1 MTKEQERR
9 ARRAAAVVAGALRRP
24 EAPLPSRDSASTRE
38 DRSDGLRRWHGDK
51 AEVSVDI
58 DDQP

>member
-9 ARRAAAVVAGALRRP
+9 ARRAAAVVAGALRWP
-24 EAPLPSRDSASTRE
+24 ETPLPSPDSASTRE

-51 AEVSVDI
+51 AEASVDI

>member
-9 ARRAAAVVAGALRRP
+9 ARPAVVAGALWRP
-24 EAPLPSRDSASTRE
+24 ETRLPSLDSASTRE

-51 AEVSVDI
+51 AEASVDI

>member
-1 MTKEQERR
+1 VTKEQERS
-9 ARRAAAVVAGALRRP
+9 ARRAAAVVAGALWRP
-24 EAPLPSRDSASTRE
+24 ETRLPSLDSASTRE

-51 AEVSVDI
+51 AEASVDI